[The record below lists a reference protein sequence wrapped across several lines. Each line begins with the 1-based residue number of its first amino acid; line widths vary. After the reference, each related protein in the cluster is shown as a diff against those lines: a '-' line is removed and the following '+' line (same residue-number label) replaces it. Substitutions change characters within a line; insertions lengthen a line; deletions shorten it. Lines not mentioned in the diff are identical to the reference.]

1 MRNKLLATAMLA
13 ALATAMTTGGMAFD
27 HGGDSHGG
35 FRRGFH
41 VHGGHHGWSAPRFVG
56 NRAGRDYRPSS
67 GGTYYEGVA
76 PFGRLVGPV
85 TGGSTFFVGL

>member
-1 MRNKLLATAMLA
+1 MRKQLLAGAMAVVLAA
-13 ALATAMTTGGMAFD
+13 ALATGAMASD
-27 HGGDSHGG
+27 HGGNSLGG
-35 FRRGFH
+35 FHRGFH
-41 VHGGHHGWSAPRFVG
+41 GHVGHHGRNAPRFFG
-56 NRAGRDYRPSS
+56 NRAGRGYSPSC